1 MDKFILNVVHRPEL
15 MPEYIT
21 TDAQA
26 GMVEDLGGQ
35 EVVGESLD
43 IFRLQQDIAHANGIK
58 CTIQMTYA
66 SLYNDE
72 AIQLAKDY
80 HEKYGDE
87 IGHTFLGVQCDRF
100 RETYGSKELAM
111 WLFPWDLKVRL
122 VHDMFERF
130 KDVFGSYPTSP
141 APISW
146 MPNSSTTS
154 RKSTQG

>member
-1 MDKFILNVVHRPEL
+1 
-15 MPEYIT
+15 MPKP
-21 TDAQA
+21 
-26 GMVEDLGGQ
+26 GLVEDLGGQ

-87 IGHTFLGVQCDRF
+87 IGHTFPSVSSRPVWRDLRLQGTGHVAIPLG
-100 RETYGSKELAM
+100 S
-111 WLFPWDLKVRL
+111 
-122 VHDMFERF
+122 
-130 KDVFGSYPTSP
+130 
-141 APISW
+141 
-146 MPNSSTTS
+146 
-154 RKSTQG
+154 QGPPRARHV